1 MKTASLYK
9 EMNKKNRQAY
19 KQNLLIEVEKKYSD
33 ELKKAKEEDNQDKM
47 INLYFELNVLRK
59 FYK

>member
-1 MKTASLYK
+1 
-9 EMNKKNRQAY
+9 MNKKDRQASN
-19 KQNLLIEVEKKYSD
+19 KKSLIYVEKKYSD

>member
-9 EMNKKNRQAY
+9 EMNKKNR
-19 KQNLLIEVEKKYSD
+19 QNLLIEVEKKYSD